1 MKLDVV
7 TLAGGKAG
15 QIDLSDAI
23 FGIGDIRLD
32 ILARCVNWQ
41 LAKRRAGTHK
51 VQTRNENSRTG
62 KKMAGHMG
70 VDNVTTLNV
79 TVFRVDA
86 ERGLIILRGSVPG
99 TDGGYVKIRD
109 AVKRAAPADLP
120 IPGAFK
126 SATGD
131 AGPAKT
137 EAPETEAAEAQGEAS

>member
-7 TLAGGKAG
+7 TLSGGKAD
-15 QIDLSDAI
+15 QIELSDAI
-23 FGIGDIRLD
+23 FGIDEIRGD

-70 VDNVTTLNV
+70 QDAVTTLNL

-86 ERGLIILRGSVPG
+86 ERGLIILKGAVPG
-99 TDGGYVKIRD
+99 AEGGYVKIRD
-109 AVKRAAPADLP
+109 AVKRAAPANLP
-120 IPGAFK
+120 KPGAYK
-126 SATGD
+126 G
-131 AGPAKT
+131 AGAEAAAQPAA
-137 EAPETEAAEAQGEAS
+137 EPEAAETTTDEAQ